1 MVSEGPEISPSMV
14 QVMQGQE
21 GGVASLALICLALE
35 TRPSS
40 FLLHSLSFLKA
51 WTSAVAFPWNQPS
64 VDVCSSTSSNGVNE
78 NENYRDQPCPG
89 SVNLGK
95 DQLNFALPG
104 AQGGTLLS
112 ESGDSAQI
120 PEAA

>member
-1 MVSEGPEISPSMV
+1 MV
-14 QVMQGQE
+14 QVIQRQE
-21 GGVASLALICLALE
+21 GGVASPTLICLALE

-40 FLLHSLSFLKA
+40 FLLHSLGFLKA
-51 WTSAVAFPWNQPS
+51 WTSAMVLPWSQPPVA
-64 VDVCSSTSSNGVNE
+64 VCSFTSSNGVNE
-78 NENYRDQPCPG
+78 NENNRDQPCPG
-89 SVNLGK
+89 SGNLGK

-120 PEAA
+120 PEAS